1 MAWQQHI
8 LKSRPHLSNLFL
20 YLIDSKFHPSEL
32 KKLGVKILKK
42 NNRYIVFGN
51 GLGSFQKPRNNY
63 LYVGNAGTLARMLAS
78 RQEKILAIDG
88 DPNPNLALTLGIT
101 REDAGHI
108 NFIPH
113 TVMKLEED
121 EAGERVLKMTLSQA
135 DLFQQYGSKA
145 PDDID
150 LIVMGHPADGTA
162 GSG

>member
-1 MAWQQHI
+1 MDQGQQ
-8 LKSRPHLSNLFL
+8 LALSGA
-20 YLIDSKFHPSEL
+20 S
-32 KKLGVKILKK
+32 
-42 NNRYIVFGN
+42 
-51 GLGSFQKPRNNY
+51 GSGKTT
-63 LYVGNAGTLARMLAS
+63 LAGTLARMLAG